1 MDPEAAEADALLLDQ
16 HNAEPL
22 VGAVDYRGRPV
33 SRKRHGRWLSANF
46 IIGTEVAERFAFY
59 GVSSNLISYLTGPLG
74 ESTASAAA
82 AVNVW
87 AGASQMLPLLGACVA
102 DSWLGRYRTI
112 LFASALYILVHR
124 QFPHRTRATWLRA
137 FWMQLA
143 TLSKIDR
150 VI

>member
-1 MDPEAAEADALLLDQ
+1 M
-16 HNAEPL
+16 
-22 VGAVDYRGRPV
+22 
-33 SRKRHGRWLSANF
+33 
-46 IIGTEVAERFAFY
+46 AERFAFY

-112 LFASALYILVHR
+112 LFASALYILVSLTTNLLLEFHKTKFESR
-124 QFPHRTRATWLRA
+124 NGGHTSTLGPPCSAPWKSENAHFQRAVVLLIHSFGHGALVMALKTRTG
-137 FWMQLA
+137 
-143 TLSKIDR
+143 K
-150 VI
+150 V